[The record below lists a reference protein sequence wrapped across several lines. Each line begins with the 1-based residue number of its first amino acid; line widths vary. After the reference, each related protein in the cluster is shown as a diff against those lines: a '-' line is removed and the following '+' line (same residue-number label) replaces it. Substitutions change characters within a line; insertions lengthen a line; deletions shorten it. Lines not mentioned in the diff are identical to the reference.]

1 MKSFHFG
8 SGGVVIAKELKPVV
22 PALLMTKILIYFT
35 LSDSFSSFYSLLVAL
50 RRYMK

>member
-1 MKSFHFG
+1 MKSFHSG

-22 PALLMTKILIYFT
+22 PALLMAKILIYIT
-35 LSDSFSSFYSLLVAL
+35 LSDSFGNFYSLLIAL

>member
-1 MKSFHFG
+1 MKSFHSG
-8 SGGVVIAKELKPVV
+8 SGGLVIAKELKSVV

-35 LSDSFSSFYSLLVAL
+35 FSDGFGNFYSLLIAL